1 VITFDLPLYA
11 LAKQIQWTWSNEY
24 SKAKNVV
31 MFGGLHIE
39 MAALK
44 TIGDWLRGNGWVQVL
59 VQADLASPG
68 IADSFY
74 KQQMESLPGHSR
86 CIVHVKV

>member
-1 VITFDLPLYA
+1 M
-11 LAKQIQWTWSNEY
+11 
-24 SKAKNVV
+24 V

-44 TIGDWLRGNGWVQVL
+44 TIGDWLRGSGWVQVL
-59 VQADLASPG
+59 VQADLALPG

-74 KQQMESLPGHSR
+74 KQHMFFAQGEFIKSPPLH
-86 CIVHVKV
+86 CTF